1 MPRKPAIPSP
11 EAALALVIGEIVAV
25 GSGDAI
31 AAVGLSIGV
40 GNTRVAGWA
49 SVAATGVGVG
59 AVTAVAV
66 ASAAIGVPVA
76 AAVDTPEASNCG
88 VAVNVGGA
96 RVAGARVD
104 SGVVTTARVGAD
116 SVGADS
122 VGADTVGAEGVGAA
136 CGAQIWANDTGGRRT
151 AAASALTTSHTHP
164 STWPSVTVRA
174 TAPTPA

>member
-49 SVAATGVGVG
+49 SVDATGVGVG

-66 ASAAIGVPVA
+66 ASAATGVPVA

-104 SGVVTTARVGAD
+104 SGVVTTAR
-116 SVGADS
+116 VGADS

>member
-40 GNTRVAGWA
+40 GDTRVAGWA

-66 ASAAIGVPVA
+66 ASAATGVPVA

-104 SGVVTTARVGAD
+104 SGVVTTAR
-116 SVGADS
+116 

-174 TAPTPA
+174 IAPTSA